1 MIRRQTPRMSVEV
14 LEARET
20 PAVLYVDPT
29 GADVNLGTSAAPLQ
43 TIQAAANRATAG
55 DTVLV
60 RAGTYRGFNSYTSG
74 TAAARITFQ
83 ADPNAAPGAVVINLP
98 NERTNLDGINLEGAS
113 YVTIQGFTVT
123 GQPRA
128 GIRAVINEFTIVRN
142 NVTDSNGRWGI
153 FTGFSSDLTIE
164 NNQASRSKIEHGI
177 YVSNS
182 ADRPVIRGNS
192 VFENNGSGIQL
203 NADVTMGGDGIIS
216 NAVIE
221 NNVIRANGAGGG
233 ASINLDGVQNSD
245 IRNNKIES
253 ARATGIALFRQNGAT
268 GSENNRIVNNT
279 IIVDNS
285 LNQSKGRWGIALA
298 GGSTGN
304 VLSNNV
310 VFSTQSF
317 AGAISASADSLAGLV
332 SDYNAAE
339 NQFSAD
345 GGNTAVSLA
354 GWSSATG
361 QDQHSVALATTSA
374 LDGLFVNR
382 TAGNYRLVLGS
393 AAIDRGTATGAPLT
407 DLEGRARPSGAG
419 VDIGAYE
426 YASIATPPAPK
437 PPAPTPPTPPAPTP
451 PAPPA
456 PTPPAPTPPAP
467 TPPAPTPPPPA
478 PTPPAPTPP
487 APPAPTN
494 TPPTISAVRNI
505 TIAYRSTNSAI
516 AFTIGDLETAA
527 GSLVVGVTSSNPSL
541 IPPTGLSLGGSGSR
555 RTLMMIPV
563 QNKAGTS
570 VITLS
575 VTDAAGLT
583 TTTSFVVTV
592 VVPSRRK

>member
-1 MIRRQTPRMSVEV
+1 MILRQTPRLSIEV

-74 TAAARITFQ
+74 TAAARITFE

-98 NERTNLDGINLEGAS
+98 NTTTNRDGINLEGAS

-128 GIRAVINEFTIVRN
+128 GIRAVINEFTIIRN
-142 NVTDSNGRWGI
+142 NVTDSNGKWGI
-153 FTGFSSDLTIE
+153 FTGFSSDLTVE
-164 NNQASRSKIEHGI
+164 NNQASRSKSQHGI
-177 YVSNS
+177 YISNS
-182 ADRPVIRGNS
+182 ADRPVVRGNL
-192 VFENNGSGIQL
+192 VFENYGSGIQL
-203 NADVTMGGDGIIS
+203 NADASMGGDGIIS

-221 NNVIRANGAGGG
+221 NNIIRANGTGGG
-233 ASINLDGVQNSD
+233 GSINLDGVQNSD
-245 IRNNKIES
+245 IRNNSIQD
-253 ARATGIALFRQNGAT
+253 ARSTGIALFRIDGAT
-268 GSENNRIVNNT
+268 GSKNNRIVNNT

-285 LNQSKGRWGIALA
+285 LNQSKGRWGILLD

-304 VLSNNV
+304 VFKNNI

-317 AGAISASADSLAGLV
+317 RGAISASADSLAGLV

-339 NQFSAD
+339 NQFSVD
-345 GGNTAVSLA
+345 GGDTAVSLA
-354 GWSSATG
+354 GWRSATG

-374 LDGLFVNR
+374 LDALFVNR
-382 TAGNYRLVLGS
+382 KAGNYHLVLGS
-393 AAIDRGTATGAPLT
+393 AAIDRGTVTGAPST
-407 DLEGRARPSGAG
+407 DLEGHARPSGAG

-426 YASIATPPAPK
+426 YASIVT
-437 PPAPTPPTPPAPTP
+437 
-451 PAPPA
+451 PPA

-467 TPPAPTPPPPA
+467 TPPAPTPPA
-478 PTPPAPTPP
+478 PTPPV
-487 APPAPTN
+487 N
-494 TPPTISAVRNI
+494 RPPTISSVQNI

-516 AFTIGDLETAA
+516 AFTIGDFETAA
-527 GSLVVGVTSSNPSL
+527 GSLVVRVTSSNPSL

-555 RTLMMIPV
+555 RTLMMLPV

-575 VTDAAGLT
+575 VTDAGGLT
-583 TTTSFVVTV
+583 TKTSFVVTV
-592 VVPSRRK
+592 IVPPRRK